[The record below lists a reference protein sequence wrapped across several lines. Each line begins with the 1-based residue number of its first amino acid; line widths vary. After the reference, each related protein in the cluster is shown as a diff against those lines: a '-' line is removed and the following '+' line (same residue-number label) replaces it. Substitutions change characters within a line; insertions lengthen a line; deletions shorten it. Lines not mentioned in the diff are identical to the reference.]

1 MYNKHCFDVSA
12 FRKPSNFHTAKKPNL
27 FFTQRKSGIIAIFV
41 GIDENIG
48 KTFR

>member
-1 MYNKHCFDVSA
+1 MYDKHYFDVSA
-12 FRKPSNFHTAKKPNL
+12 FSKPSIFHTAKKPNL
-27 FFTQRKSGIIAIFV
+27 FFVQRKSGIIAISV